1 MCHFVS
7 VWRVTS
13 WRKVS
18 LRDRGVSLRVHSAQ
32 LRARAGANRKADGPT
47 PDMSEPEGSE
57 SEGSE
62 LGPSDDSLPSDS
74 EDVRSEPQRAG
85 QPPPPPPP
93 RLVPQRRTSGGPG
106 LSTGSPFGVAF
117 ARAYQRSSLVSAART
132 APQPIPWPSPAPG
145 PVSSQPWAV
154 RAAGTTA
161 YTFKLESGRQV
172 CAEAWNL
179 WSCPSCFCTPRR
191 AGGAVWHIIALQVSI
206 LGLFA
211 VLCNTIQTRLAKA
224 ALRAKRGHRAPRGG
238 SVCRIGRRCDRA
250 STAAVCRVES
260 RRFRDGCGGGG
271 RRCEGEGEGKG
282 EEMIDGEECSERAD
296 GSVDDGSNASAV
308 QCQLSLTS
316 RGAAETRLALLYCG
330 PLCA

>member
-1 MCHFVS
+1 MAKPCTRTRIFTAVGGACGRHNRLHFQARE
-7 VWRVTS
+7 W
-13 WRKVS
+13 KAG
-18 LRDRGVSLRVHSAQ
+18 LCRGL
-32 LRARAGANRKADGPT
+32 
-47 PDMSEPEGSE
+47 E
-57 SEGSE
+57 
-62 LGPSDDSLPSDS
+62 
-74 EDVRSEPQRAG
+74 
-85 QPPPPPPP
+85 
-93 RLVPQRRTSGGPG
+93 
-106 LSTGSPFGVAF
+106 
-117 ARAYQRSSLVSAART
+117 SLVMPILLLHAAAR
-132 APQPIPWPSPAPG
+132 
-145 PVSSQPWAV
+145 WA
-154 RAAGTTA
+154 
-161 YTFKLESGRQV
+161 S
-172 CAEAWNL
+172 
-179 WSCPSCFCTPRR
+179 
-191 AGGAVWHIIALQVSI
+191 GGAVWHIITLQVSI